1 MAIGMYAGNS
11 GNALYCP
18 TGYLE
23 LLRLQDRFVY
33 LPEMPYREVDLDLA
47 NRNVLT
53 QEQFE
58 ADGGQGSVA
67 GWLNTVTVENVHP
80 STTVALRMNGIC
92 GTTNAFKL
100 YAYDA
105 NHTLTEIP
113 TELWH
118 IQTESGETPDTLSAD
133 TLYEVHVIVEDNGAF
148 DLNGV
153 EKEITVSVVLS
164 E

>member
-1 MAIGMYAGNS
+1 MQNFCLDCLDSVWMCHNSVGISVKVWFASYAYS
-11 GNALYCP
+11 LNALAAP
-18 TGYLE
+18 
-23 LLRLQDRFVY
+23 Q
-33 LPEMPYREVDLDLA
+33 
-47 NRNVLT
+47 
-53 QEQFE
+53 
-58 ADGGQGSVA
+58 
-67 GWLNTVTVENVHP
+67 
-80 STTVALRMNGIC
+80 
-92 GTTNAFKL
+92 
-100 YAYDA
+100 
-105 NHTLTEIP
+105 IP

>member
-1 MAIGMYAGNS
+1 MHMM
-11 GNALYCP
+11 
-18 TGYLE
+18 
-23 LLRLQDRFVY
+23 Q
-33 LPEMPYREVDLDLA
+33 
-47 NRNVLT
+47 
-53 QEQFE
+53 
-58 ADGGQGSVA
+58 
-67 GWLNTVTVENVHP
+67 
-80 STTVALRMNGIC
+80 
-92 GTTNAFKL
+92 
-100 YAYDA
+100 
-105 NHTLTEIP
+105 TEIP